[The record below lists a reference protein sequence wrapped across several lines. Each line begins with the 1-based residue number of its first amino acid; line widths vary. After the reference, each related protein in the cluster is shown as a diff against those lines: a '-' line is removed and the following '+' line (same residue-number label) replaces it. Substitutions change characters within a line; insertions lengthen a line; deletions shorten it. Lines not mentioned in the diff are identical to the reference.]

1 MFDKE
6 TIFKV
11 KNDSFV
17 TRKVGNEMVLVP
29 LVDNVADMTS
39 VITLNETGTFILEAL
54 NGENS
59 IKQGEMKLYEAFNV
73 EIPILQEDL
82 QEFINQA
89 LNKNIIE
96 KVL

>member
-1 MFDKE
+1 MIDKE

-17 TRKVGNEMVLVP
+17 TRKVDKEMVLVP

-59 IKQGEMKLYEAFNV
+59 IKQVEMKLYEAFNV
-73 EIPILQEDL
+73 EISILQEDL

-96 KVL
+96 KV